1 MTVEITTLGNGLRI
15 VTHQM
20 PHLETVSLGV
30 WVACGAR
37 HESKAEHGISHLI
50 EHMAFKGTKRRSAR
64 AIAEE
69 IEQVGGELNAA
80 TSLETTCYY
89 ARVLKGDDT
98 LALDILADI
107 LLNSQHA
114 PEELERER
122 EVILQEI
129 AATRDSPDEIAY
141 DLIHDVAFPGQPVGR
156 PILGS
161 PDSVKSFQTA
171 DLSRFLGAHYGARR
185 MVVSA
190 AGAVEHA
197 RIVRH
202 VEALFGGLTAGMA
215 GSQEP
220 ARYRGGTRASEK
232 PFEQTHVLAGF
243 QGPAYGRPEFFTGQV
258 FSGLLGGGMSSRLF
272 QEVRERRG
280 LCYSIY
286 SSSWGFNDSGLFCIH
301 TATGTE
307 TMTELIA
314 VISGELKALASDGP
328 SPAEVARAKAQL
340 KAGLLM
346 SLESSG
352 ARAEQ
357 MARHLIAHNRL
368 LTNAEL
374 ISAVEDVTAAR
385 LRDFAGWLLTSGQPS
400 VAVVGAG
407 KSSMTHAAAL
417 ERVLAA

>member
-1 MTVEITTLGNGLRI
+1 MTVEITTLSNGLRI

-20 PHLETVSLGV
+20 AHLETVSLGV
-30 WVACGAR
+30 WVAAGAR
-37 HESKAEHGISHLI
+37 HELPAEHGISHLI
-50 EHMAFKGTKRRSAR
+50 EHMAFKGTSRRSAR

-80 TSLETTCYY
+80 TSLETTSYY
-89 ARVLKGDDT
+89 ARVLKGDEPV
-98 LALDILADI
+98 ALNILADI
-107 LLNSQHA
+107 LLDPLHA
-114 PEELERER
+114 PDELERER

-141 DLIHDVAFPGQPVGR
+141 DLIHDVAFPAQPVGR

-161 PDSVKSFQTA
+161 PASVKSFQTT
-171 DLSRFLGAHYGARR
+171 DLKSFIARHYGATR

-190 AGAVEHA
+190 AGAVEHGPF
-197 RIVRH
+197 VRH
-202 VEALFGGLTAGMA
+202 VEALFGGLTAGGA
-215 GSQEP
+215 AVQEA
-220 ARYRGGTRASEK
+220 ARYRGGTLASEK

-243 QGPAYGRPEFFTGQV
+243 QGPAYGRPEFYTGQV

-272 QEVRERRG
+272 QEVREKRG

-286 SSSWGFNDSGLFCIH
+286 SSAWGFNDSGLFCIH
-301 TATGTE
+301 TATGME
-307 TMTELIA
+307 TMAELID
-314 VISGELKALASDGP
+314 VLSVELKALAADGP
-328 SPAEVARAKAQL
+328 TAGEVARAKAQL

-357 MARHLIAHNRL
+357 MARHLIAHRRL
-368 LTNAEL
+368 LSNAEL
-374 ISAVEDVTAAR
+374 IASVEAVTPER
-385 LRDFAGWLLTSGQPS
+385 LRDFAAWLLTSGKPS

-407 KSSMTHAAAL
+407 KASMKHATAL
-417 ERVLAA
+417 ERALAA